1 VGEELER
8 VGMSSSR
15 NRDQVEFTF
24 VANMWTLTG
33 IRSEW
38 DKFERGHAR
47 RMFSTAAGVCRF
59 SVSFIQSGAVLTRTG
74 SDRRS

>member
-1 VGEELER
+1 MGVGEGSVGEELESE
-8 VGMSSSR
+8 VVSSSR
-15 NRDQVEFTF
+15 NRNRDRVEFTL
-24 VANMWTLTG
+24 VANMWTG

-59 SVSFIQSGAVLTRTG
+59 SVYSFCLVQY
-74 SDRRS
+74 